1 MKLGIWRSR
10 TDLTFVTS
18 NSHHT
23 LRKGSKYLK
32 IFLKMILNE
41 SQAIW
46 LLLFIKQHVS
56 TIGWKSSSGFLN
68 NSLKIIKDIKR
79 IIQNNIGTEI
89 NCVLWSSL
97 SITIFPLSITI
108 FIVMFNLHFNNNKQK
123 AHNYYTLYR
132 FIEYITQWY

>member
-1 MKLGIWRSR
+1 
-10 TDLTFVTS
+10 
-18 NSHHT
+18 
-23 LRKGSKYLK
+23 
-32 IFLKMILNE
+32 MILNE

-68 NSLKIIKDIKR
+68 NSLKIIKDMKR

-123 AHNYYTLYR
+123 HTT
-132 FIEYITQWY
+132 ITHCIDLLNILPNGTSKCVMFTFFKLNN